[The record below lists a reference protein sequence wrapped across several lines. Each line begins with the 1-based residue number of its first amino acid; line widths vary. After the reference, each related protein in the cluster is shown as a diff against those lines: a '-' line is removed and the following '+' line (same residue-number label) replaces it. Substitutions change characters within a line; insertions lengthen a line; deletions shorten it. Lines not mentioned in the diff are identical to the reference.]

1 MTTQINDIHDLLR
14 LLEARPDLA
23 AELRQRVLTPELLAM
38 PEQMAVLTARVDGL
52 AEQMAVLTAR
62 VDGLAE
68 QVAGLAEQMAVLT
81 ARVDGL
87 AEQMVVLTARVD
99 GLAEQVAAL
108 GRRLDG
114 VIQELREFKEE
125 QREINRELREL
136 NQRLS
141 QRLDG
146 VIQELREF
154 KEEQREFNG
163 RMEGRVN
170 TLTGQVGNLRGE
182 RYERRLKR
190 RLPNLLYSRCGLD
203 DCQLLQDPE
212 ENLPPQMLN
221 ALREQQRAGEITGEE
236 LDHLQEADYIARAR
250 GMADGVERYVVVEA
264 ALTVDDRDI
273 ERARS
278 RADTLDR
285 VTGVATLAMVVG
297 ETVNAPQESR
307 AQEHG
312 VTLLLVD
319 S

>member
-23 AELRQRVLTPELLAM
+23 AELRQRILTPELLAM
-38 PEQMAVLTARVDGL
+38 PEQLAVLTARVDGL
-52 AEQMAVLTAR
+52 AEQMAVLGQR
-62 VDGLAE
+62 LE
-68 QVAGLAEQMAVLT
+68 QY
-81 ARVDGL
+81 
-87 AEQMVVLTARVD
+87 
-99 GLAEQVAAL
+99 AAIQEETGRELREL
-108 GRRLDG
+108 GRQLQELSRRLDEF
-114 VIQELREFKEE
+114 IQEQREFNRELREFKEE
-125 QREINRELREL
+125 QQEF
-136 NQRLS
+136 NQ
-141 QRLDG
+141 Q
-146 VIQELREF
+146 QREF
-154 KEEQREFNG
+154 NQEQREFNR

-221 ALREQQRAGEITGEE
+221 ALRAQQRDGKITGEE

-250 GMADGVERYVVVEA
+250 GMTDGVERYVVVEA
-264 ALTVDDRDI
+264 ALTVADRDI
-273 ERARS
+273 ERAGS
-278 RADTLDR
+278 RAATLER

>member
-38 PEQMAVLTARVDGL
+38 PEQLAGLTERVDGL
-52 AEQMAVLTAR
+52 AEQMSGLT
-62 VDGLAE
+62 E
-68 QVAGLAEQMAVLT
+68 QVAE
-81 ARVDGL
+81 
-87 AEQMVVLTARVD
+87 
-99 GLAEQVAAL
+99 L
-108 GRRLDG
+108 GRRLEQYAA
-114 VIQELREFKEE
+114 IQEGMGRELRELGRQLQELSRRLDEFIQE

-136 NQRLS
+136 NQRLSQRLDELS

-190 RLPNLLYSRCGLD
+190 RLPNLLWSRCGLD

-221 ALREQQRAGEITGEE
+221 ALRGQQRDGKITGEE

-250 GMADGVERYVVVEA
+250 RMADGVERYVVVEA

-273 ERARS
+273 ERARG
-278 RADTLDR
+278 RAATLER

>member
-14 LLEARPDLA
+14 LLETRPELA
-23 AELRQRVLTPELLAM
+23 AELRQRILTPELLAM
-38 PEQMAVLTARVDGL
+38 PEQLAVLAERVDGL
-52 AEQMAVLTAR
+52 AEQMSALT
-62 VDGLAE
+62 
-68 QVAGLAEQMAVLT
+68 EQMAELS
-81 ARVDGL
+81 R
-87 AEQMVVLTARVD
+87 
-99 GLAEQVAAL
+99 
-108 GRRLDG
+108 
-114 VIQELREFKEE
+114 ELREFVQE
-125 QREINRELREL
+125 QREINREQQEINQGLSRRLDEFIQEQRETNRELREL

-141 QRLDG
+141 QRLDEF
-146 VIQELREF
+146 IQEQRETNRELREF
-154 KEEQREFNG
+154 NQEQRDFNR

-221 ALREQQRAGEITGEE
+221 ALRGQQRAGEITGEE

-285 VTGVATLAMVVG
+285 VTGVATLALVVG
-297 ETVNAPQESR
+297 ETVNPPQESR

>member
-38 PEQMAVLTARVDGL
+38 PEQLAALTEQMSVLTERVDGL
-52 AEQMAVLTAR
+52 TR
-62 VDGLAE
+62 
-68 QVAGLAEQMAVLT
+68 
-81 ARVDGL
+81 
-87 AEQMVVLTARVD
+87 
-99 GLAEQVAAL
+99 
-108 GRRLDG
+108 
-114 VIQELREFKEE
+114 ELREFVQE
-125 QREINRELREL
+125 QREINREQREINQGFNRRL
-136 NQRLS
+136 DEFIQEQREFNQEQREINQRLS

-190 RLPNLLYSRCGLD
+190 RLPNLLWSRCGLD

-221 ALREQQRAGEITGEE
+221 ALRGQQRDGKITGEE

-250 GMADGVERYVVVEA
+250 GMGDGVERYVVVEA

-273 ERARS
+273 ERARG
-278 RADTLDR
+278 RATTLER